1 MGKLRTRTFTG
12 ALTPEVS
19 AREVAHRP
27 IARRAAGEGFV
38 LLKNDNEVLPL
49 TKGCSIGLYG
59 VGAAKT
65 VKGGTGSGDVNE
77 RHSVTIWEGLKEAGF
92 KITSEDYC
100 EASVKIYDQARKDWA
115 DLLKKEGAKDPMGVM
130 GAYMKNAFMIPAGDL
145 IDEDKAKTDGADT
158 AIYVLSRVAG
168 EGADRFTKKGD
179 YYVYDEEKETL
190 NQLSKCYKNI
200 VLVINT
206 GGIVDLGFVDEIP
219 NITSIIQFMQAG
231 QEGGHALADVLT
243 GEVVPSGKMT
253 DTWAMDYND
262 YPMAST
268 FSHQNGDIWHEE
280 YYDGIYV
287 GYRYFD
293 TFEVPVRYTF
303 GYGLSYTQFDI
314 KTGNVTVSGKGTK
327 NPTVTVEATVTNTG
341 SKYSGKEVVQVYV
354 ACPQGKL
361 TKEYRRLAGFGK
373 TKLLAPGETQSMTI
387 TFPVY
392 GLASYCEECASYI
405 LEAGNYNIYVGNSL
419 GSSVPAASILLDED
433 AVMVKCSN
441 ICEIKQELKE
451 IEPDKD
457 KLLARM
463 AAETA
468 KFVTLPKA
476 ELKKADIVTDIVE
489 YKGIT
494 SELPGKAGEIV
505 ESLSVDE
512 LVALATGDP
521 AMGQGSVV
529 GDAGQ
534 TVPGAAAETTS
545 KAVEKGVAS
554 IVLCDGPAGVRI
566 TQEYDVV
573 NGKAVKLPLEATFE
587 HGIFI
592 EKEIVKDPNA
602 TTYYQ
607 FCTAIPVGTLLAQT
621 WDPELIKE
629 VGAMIGDEMNEYE
642 TALWLAP
649 GMNIHRNPLCGRNFE
664 YYSEDPLV
672 SGIIAAAMTTGV
684 QSKPGVGTTIKHF
697 ATNNQEDNR
706 MGSDSIIHERALRE
720 IYLKGFEIAIK
731 DSQPMSIMTS
741 YNMLNGVHTANCYD
755 ICTKAAREEWGFAG
769 AIMTD
774 WGTTNWS
781 PAGVSTAS
789 GCVKAG
795 NDMTMPGMPS
805 DHENIR
811 AALADGTL
819 SMTELKK
826 AVYNTVKV
834 ILQTNQYEDAKSYS
848 EQFSEIGNYLV
859 VK

>member
-12 ALTPEVS
+12 ALTSDISE
-19 AREVAHRP
+19 REKAHRP

-49 TKGCSIGLYG
+49 AKNCSVGLYG
-59 VGAAKT
+59 VGAVKT

-77 RHSVTIWEGLKEAGF
+77 RHSVTIFEGLKEAGF
-92 KITSEDYC
+92 TITNEDYC
-100 EASVKIYDQARKDWA
+100 KAQEAVYNKARKDWA
-115 DLLKKEGAKDPMGVM
+115 ELLKKEAVNNPMGVM
-130 GAYMKNAFMIPAGDL
+130 GAYMKNAFMIPAGDPV
-145 IDEDKAKTDGADT
+145 DEAKAKADGADT

-179 YYVYDEEKETL
+179 YYAYDEEVAILK
-190 NQLSKCYKNI
+190 QLSACYKNL
-200 VLVINT
+200 VLIINT
-206 GGIVDLGFVDEIP
+206 GGLVDLGFVDEIP

-243 GEVVPSGKMT
+243 GDVVPSGKMT
-253 DTWAMDYND
+253 DTWALNYSD
-262 YPMAST
+262 YPMADT

-280 YYDGIYV
+280 YYDGIFV

-293 TFEVPVRYTF
+293 TFEVPVRYCF
-303 GYGLSYTQFDI
+303 GHGLSYTKFDI
-314 KTGNVTVSGKGTK
+314 KTGNVTINGKGTK
-327 NPTVTVEATVTNTG
+327 NPTVSIEASVTNTG
-341 SKYSGKEVVQVYV
+341 SKYCGKEVVQVYV
-354 ACPQGKL
+354 ACPQGSL
-361 TKEYRRLAGFGK
+361 TKEYRRLAGFAK
-373 TKLLAPGETQSMTI
+373 TKLLAPGETQNMTI

-392 GLASYCEECASYI
+392 GLASYCEECSSYI
-405 LEAGNYNIYVGNSL
+405 LEKGSYNIFVGNSL
-419 GSSVPAASILLDED
+419 SASVPAASIELSDD
-433 AVMVKCSN
+433 AVMVKCES
-441 ICEIKQELKE
+441 ICKIQKDLKE
-451 IEPDKD
+451 IEPDKA
-457 KLLARM
+457 KLAKRT
-463 AAETA
+463 ETDSA
-468 KFVTLPKA
+468 KFATLPKE
-476 ELKKADIVTDIVE
+476 ELKKEDIVTEEIKYE
-489 YKGIT
+489 GIT
-494 SELPGKAGEIV
+494 DKLPGKAGEIV
-505 ESLSVDE
+505 ESLTLDE

-545 KAVEKGVAS
+545 KAVNKGVAS
-554 IVLCDGPAGVRI
+554 IVLCDGPAGIRI
-566 TQEYDVV
+566 SQEYDVV
-573 NGKAVKLPLEATFE
+573 DGKAVKLPLEATFE
-587 HGIFI
+587 HGIFTEKAI
-592 EKEIVKDPNA
+592 EKDPNA

-621 WDPELIKE
+621 WNPELIKE

-672 SGIIAAAMTTGV
+672 SGIIAAAMTKGV

-741 YNMLNGVHTANCYD
+741 YNMINGIHTANCYD
-755 ICTKAAREEWGFAG
+755 ICTMAARDEWGFAG

-789 GCVKAG
+789 GCLKAG
-795 NDMTMPGMPS
+795 NDMTMPGMPT
-805 DHENIR
+805 DHENIKV
-811 AALADGTL
+811 ALEDGSLT
-819 SMTELKK
+819 MTELKK
-826 AVYNTVKV
+826 AVYNTVKL

-848 EQFSEIGNYLV
+848 EQFSGLGNYLS